1 MTSTRVSVI
10 ATFKSFSYGVRG
22 VPFFFSKKCRTRWP
36 DSPAPP
42 EGKSLVFSL
51 FLRVWWRDVVV
62 HQRREGR
69 EKLKEASRSQKLIK
83 SISVEMDLENW
94 RWVTLAK
101 SQRAKS
107 GLLLCHRCAERL
119 CREMG
124 TREIRGRKLTL
135 GDCALYLAICV
146 FFTRH
151 LFFSLHFDWRLIFP
165 SEVVNKKVFK
175 RIQKWWR

>member
-69 EKLKEASRSQKLIK
+69 KKLKEASRSQKLIK

-107 GLLLCHRCAERL
+107 GAPLVSPL
-119 CREMG
+119 CRETLPRDG
-124 TREIRGRKLTL
+124 NSRNTRAETYTWGLRALPGDMCLFHPSPFFLTPFRLTIDFSKWSRK
-135 GDCALYLAICV
+135 
-146 FFTRH
+146 
-151 LFFSLHFDWRLIFP
+151 
-165 SEVVNKKVFK
+165 
-175 RIQKWWR
+175 

>member
-69 EKLKEASRSQKLIK
+69 KKLKEASRSQKLIK
-83 SISVEMDLENW
+83 SISVEMDLRIDGGSLQPNP
-94 RWVTLAK
+94 RGPNPGSSCVTAVPRD
-101 SQRAKS
+101 S
-107 GLLLCHRCAERL
+107 AERWEL
-119 CREMG
+119 EKYAG
-124 TREIRGRKLTL
+124 GNLHL
-135 GDCALYLAICV
+135 GIARSTWRYV
-146 FFTRH
+146 SFSPVT
-151 LFFSLHFDWRLIFP
+151 FFSHSISTDD
-165 SEVVNKKVFK
+165 
-175 RIQKWWR
+175 